1 MVNGAIYPLTYD
13 LLNDFEPI
21 SLIASNPQLLVA
33 KKSIPA
39 KDLKELI
46 AWVKAN
52 QDKVSAGTAGAGAAS
67 HVSGVYFQSVTGTKF
82 TFVPYRG
89 TGPALQDVVA
99 GNLDLMFDQA
109 ASALPQVRNGNVRAF
124 AVTSKTRLTSAPDI
138 PTVDEAGDAGIL
150 HRGLARAVAAQG
162 HAEGHR
168 DAAERGGARDAR
180 RPGGAPAPGRA
191 GQDIPPRDQQTP
203 EALYAYHKAE
213 IEKWWPIIKAAGI
226 KPGSRWTSGGTDEG
240 EHLLRSP
247 RVAVRDARRR
257 AGRRPIRRSRSPSS
271 CRSRPAGRPTCWRAS
286 SASGCAPRSASRSS
300 SRTSP
305 APAAAS
311 ASPARC
317 ARRPTATRLSFGHLD
332 HQHVAARS
340 IHCRST

>member
-1 MVNGAIYPLTYD
+1 MMKKLLTAIAVAATCLIVAPANAQTYPSRSITLVVPFAAGGPTDTISRIFAARLGTSLGQTVVVENTTGAAGTIGTGKVVRAASDGYTVLIGHWSTHVVNGAIYPLTYD
-13 LLNDFEPI
+13 LLNDFAPI

-33 KKSIPA
+33 KKAIPA

-138 PTVDEAGDAGIL
+138 PTVDEAGMPGFYIAVWHALWLPKGTPKDIVMRLNAAA
-150 HRGLARAVAAQG
+150 REALADPAVRSRLI
-162 HAEGHR
+162 EL
-168 DAAERGGARDAR
+168 
-180 RPGGAPAPGRA
+180 
-191 GQDIPPRDQQTP
+191 GQDIPATDQQTP

-213 IEKWWPIIKAAGI
+213 IEKWHPIIKAAGI
-226 KPGSRWTSGGTDEG
+226 KAE
-240 EHLLRSP
+240 
-247 RVAVRDARRR
+247 
-257 AGRRPIRRSRSPSS
+257 
-271 CRSRPAGRPTCWRAS
+271 
-286 SASGCAPRSASRSS
+286 
-300 SRTSP
+300 
-305 APAAAS
+305 
-311 ASPARC
+311 
-317 ARRPTATRLSFGHLD
+317 
-332 HQHVAARS
+332 
-340 IHCRST
+340 

>member
-1 MVNGAIYPLTYD
+1 MMKKLLTAIAVAATCLIVAPANAQTYPSRSITLVVPFAAGGPTDTISRIFAARLGTSLGQTVVVENTTGAAGTIGTGKVVRAASDGYTVLIGHWSTHVVNGAIYPLTYD
-13 LLNDFEPI
+13 LLNDFAPI

-33 KKSIPA
+33 KKAIPA

-138 PTVDEAGDAGIL
+138 PTVDEAGMPGFYIAVWHALWLPKGTPNDIVMRLNAAV
-150 HRGLARAVAAQG
+150 RETLADPAVRQRLV
-162 HAEGHR
+162 EL
-168 DAAERGGARDAR
+168 
-180 RPGGAPAPGRA
+180 
-191 GQDIPPRDQQTP
+191 GQDIPPVDQQTP
-203 EALYAYHKAE
+203 AALYAYHKAE

-226 KPGSRWTSGGTDEG
+226 KPE
-240 EHLLRSP
+240 
-247 RVAVRDARRR
+247 
-257 AGRRPIRRSRSPSS
+257 
-271 CRSRPAGRPTCWRAS
+271 
-286 SASGCAPRSASRSS
+286 
-300 SRTSP
+300 
-305 APAAAS
+305 
-311 ASPARC
+311 
-317 ARRPTATRLSFGHLD
+317 
-332 HQHVAARS
+332 
-340 IHCRST
+340 

>member
-1 MVNGAIYPLTYD
+1 MMTKLLTAITVAATCLIVAPAGAQTYPSRPITLVVPFAAGGPTDTISRIFAARLGTSLGQTVVVENTTGAAGTIGTGKVVRAAPDGYTVLIGHWSTHVVNGAIYPLTYD
-13 LLNDFEPI
+13 LLNDFAPI

-33 KKSIPA
+33 KKAIPA

-99 GNLDLMFDQA
+99 GNLDLIFDQA

-138 PTVDEAGDAGIL
+138 PTVDEAGMPGFYIAVWHALWLPKGTPNDIVMRLNAAV
-150 HRGLARAVAAQG
+150 RESLADPAVRSRLI
-162 HAEGHR
+162 EL
-168 DAAERGGARDAR
+168 
-180 RPGGAPAPGRA
+180 
-191 GQDIPPRDQQTP
+191 GQDIPATDQQTP

-213 IEKWWPIIKAAGI
+213 IEKWHPIIKAAGI
-226 KPGSRWTSGGTDEG
+226 KAE
-240 EHLLRSP
+240 
-247 RVAVRDARRR
+247 
-257 AGRRPIRRSRSPSS
+257 
-271 CRSRPAGRPTCWRAS
+271 
-286 SASGCAPRSASRSS
+286 
-300 SRTSP
+300 
-305 APAAAS
+305 
-311 ASPARC
+311 
-317 ARRPTATRLSFGHLD
+317 
-332 HQHVAARS
+332 
-340 IHCRST
+340 

>member
-1 MVNGAIYPLTYD
+1 MPFAAGGPTDTISRIFAARLGTSLGQTVVVENTTGAAGTIGTGKVVRAAPDGYTVLIGHWSTHVVNGAIYPLTYD
-13 LLNDFEPI
+13 LLNDFAPI

-33 KKSIPA
+33 KKAVPA

-138 PTVDEAGDAGIL
+138 PTVDEAGMPGFYIAVWHALWLPKGTPKDIVMRLNAAV
-150 HRGLARAVAAQG
+150 REALADPAVRSRLV
-162 HAEGHR
+162 EL
-168 DAAERGGARDAR
+168 
-180 RPGGAPAPGRA
+180 
-191 GQDIPPRDQQTP
+191 GQDIPATDQQTP

-213 IEKWWPIIKAAGI
+213 IEKWHPIIKAAGI
-226 KPGSRWTSGGTDEG
+226 KAE
-240 EHLLRSP
+240 
-247 RVAVRDARRR
+247 
-257 AGRRPIRRSRSPSS
+257 
-271 CRSRPAGRPTCWRAS
+271 
-286 SASGCAPRSASRSS
+286 
-300 SRTSP
+300 
-305 APAAAS
+305 
-311 ASPARC
+311 
-317 ARRPTATRLSFGHLD
+317 
-332 HQHVAARS
+332 
-340 IHCRST
+340 